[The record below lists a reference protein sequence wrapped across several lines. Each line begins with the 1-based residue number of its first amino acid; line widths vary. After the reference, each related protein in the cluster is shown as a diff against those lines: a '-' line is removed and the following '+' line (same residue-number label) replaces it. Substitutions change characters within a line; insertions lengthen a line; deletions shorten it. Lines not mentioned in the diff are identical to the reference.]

1 MWGSKY
7 LLSKE
12 EEKVRQE
19 KYWTAEKSDFLVTVK
34 LTGRLAA
41 TDVVELKCQLEGSTT
56 IESIVEEGTEVAG
69 PFRYTIQAD
78 DTLASI
84 AADTSKDELSIR
96 LLNSVEDIDWDNLP
110 EGQSIMIPGD
120 LLVELDPLNLKERI
134 NQMEIVVEKSE
145 NALLRM
151 IGNLKNTELSA
162 AFALKVAEN
171 NHKLAV
177 MAQEKA
183 LNSTIKNQIKSD
195 MGSITNLAN
204 QVEESREQ
212 MAISEAKLKWYK
224 QLEEKQFL
232 SKMKLREEQLKLQRE
247 KNNAEQLR
255 HQIAMAKARLAAGTP
270 A

>member
-1 MWGSKY
+1 MKKSHQPNAAKGGFALGKLLGLLCVAGLLGGGVWGSKY

-34 LTGRLAA
+34 LTGRLAS

-56 IESIVEEGTEVAG
+56 IESIVDEGTMVMG
-69 PFRYTIQAD
+69 PARYSIQVG

-84 AADTSKDELSIR
+84 AEDMTRDELSIR

-151 IGNLKNTELSA
+151 MGNLKNTEL
-162 AFALKVAEN
+162 
-171 NHKLAV
+171 
-177 MAQEKA
+177 
-183 LNSTIKNQIKSD
+183 
-195 MGSITNLAN
+195 
-204 QVEESREQ
+204 
-212 MAISEAKLKWYK
+212 
-224 QLEEKQFL
+224 
-232 SKMKLREEQLKLQRE
+232 
-247 KNNAEQLR
+247 
-255 HQIAMAKARLAAGTP
+255 
-270 A
+270 